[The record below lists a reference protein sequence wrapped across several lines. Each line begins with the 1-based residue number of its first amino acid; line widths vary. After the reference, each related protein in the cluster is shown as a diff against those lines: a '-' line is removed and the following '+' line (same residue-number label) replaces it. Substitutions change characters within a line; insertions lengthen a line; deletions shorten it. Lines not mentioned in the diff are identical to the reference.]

1 MNKLLIVDDESSIC
15 TALSFALEDEYEVF
29 TALDEVTAIDI
40 VTNTDISIILLDLNL
55 GKSNGIT
62 VLKRIKIIKP
72 DIAVLIMTAYG
83 TIESTVEAIKAGAFY
98 YVTKP
103 IKIDELILLV
113 NKAAEYISLNIKIK
127 YLSNQINMNNPNYNM
142 IGNSKKMLDIFDLI
156 NRVKDIDSNVLITGE
171 SGTGKELVAKAIH
184 FDGSRNGHPFN
195 VINCSAIPGN
205 LLESE
210 LFGFK
215 KGSFTG
221 AFQDRKGV
229 IELSNEGTLFLDEI
243 GDMDVNLQ
251 TKLLRV
257 LQDKIVYPIGSI
269 NGTKINVRIIAVTNK
284 DLKHEVE
291 VNAFRKDLFYRL
303 NVIHITMPPLRERRE
318 DIPRLVDHFIKNY
331 NIFLSKDIKGIS
343 AKALQ
348 AIEKYKFDG
357 NVRELQNIIERAV
370 ALTRHDFITVE
381 DLPEDVFFSE
391 NIVNSCDDIIPI
403 YVGEDMKSIE
413 RKVIEYNLIKFKN
426 SRKKTSEALGISE
439 RNLRYKIKEYN

>member
-15 TALSFALEDEYEVF
+15 TSLSFALEDEYEIF

-40 VTNTDISIILLDLNL
+40 ITNTDISIILLDLNL
-55 GKSNGIT
+55 GKSNGIN
-62 VLKRIKIIKP
+62 VLKQIKTIKP

-83 TIESTVEAIKAGAFY
+83 TIESTVEAIKSGAFY
-98 YVTKP
+98 YITKP

-113 NKAAEYISLNIKIK
+113 NKAAEYISLNTKIK

-184 FDGSRNGHPFN
+184 FDGSRNGNPFN

-229 IELSNEGTLFLDEI
+229 IELSNKGTLFLDEI

-257 LQDKIVYPIGSI
+257 LQDKMVYPIGSI
-269 NGTKINVRIIAVTNK
+269 KGTKINVRIIAVTNK
-284 DLKHEVE
+284 DLKQEVKT
-291 VNAFRKDLFYRL
+291 NTFRKDLFYRL
-303 NVIHITMPPLRERRE
+303 NVIHISMPPLRERRE

-331 NIFLSKDIKGIS
+331 NIFLNKDLKGIS

-370 ALTRHDFITVE
+370 ALTRHDFITIE

-391 NIVNSCDDIIPI
+391 NIVSSCDDIIPI

-413 RKVIEYNLIKFKN
+413 KKVIEYNLKKFEN
-426 SRKKTSEALGISE
+426 SRKKTSESLGISE